1 MSEFSR
7 ERKPASVWFAP
18 SLTWA
23 ALMALLALNVAL
35 AFLVPHGLV
44 RTAANLG
51 VALVQAALL
60 WLFFMR
66 LDKASSLVRLTAC
79 AAVLWLSFLFIF
91 AGADYF
97 TRP

>member
-7 ERKPASVWFAP
+7 ERKPAGIWFAP

-35 AFLVPHGLV
+35 AFLVPQGLI
-44 RTAANLG
+44 RTALNLG
-51 VALVQAALL
+51 VSLGQVVLL
-60 WLFFMR
+60 ALFFMR

-79 AAVLWLSFLFIF
+79 AAILWLSFLFIF

-97 TRP
+97 SRP